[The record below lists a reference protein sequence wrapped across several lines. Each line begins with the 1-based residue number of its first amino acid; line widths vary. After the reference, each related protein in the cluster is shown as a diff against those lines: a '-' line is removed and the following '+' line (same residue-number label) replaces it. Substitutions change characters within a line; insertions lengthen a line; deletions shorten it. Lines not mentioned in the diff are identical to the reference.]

1 MELVRKT
8 EEYTQMEGS
17 QGKHEKVLKSNSG
30 KRHMQ
35 EGFRVKQEAGAQ
47 LQKNG
52 GFKELK
58 MEIP

>member
-1 MELVRKT
+1 MESR
-8 EEYTQMEGS
+8 
-17 QGKHEKVLKSNSG
+17 QGKHEKVLNSNSG
-30 KRHMQ
+30 KRHWQ

-47 LQKNG
+47 LQKNS

>member
-1 MELVRKT
+1 
-8 EEYTQMEGS
+8 
-17 QGKHEKVLKSNSG
+17 
-30 KRHMQ
+30 MQ